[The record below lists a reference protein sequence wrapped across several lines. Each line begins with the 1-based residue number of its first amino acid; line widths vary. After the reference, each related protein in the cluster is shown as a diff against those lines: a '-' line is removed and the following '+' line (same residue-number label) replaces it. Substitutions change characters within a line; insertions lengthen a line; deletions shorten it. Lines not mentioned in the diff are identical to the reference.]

1 MILDYEIRD
10 ARKSIKEEL
19 RNLLKNCENIS
30 ADSRAE
36 YVRNMPQGSLV
47 IPEMYIYTDG
57 AKAEIEKAT
66 TKARESIK
74 ATLDNIYDKISEE
87 VTAPPS
93 QDAINTIQLLKMRS
107 DISENEFMLYA
118 DKYKDN
124 ALANSMLQ
132 EIAHEKNLKVNIE
145 DSKEMTMAKN
155 LARYY
160 DEIEKTINTYDAEHG
175 KINAISI
182 IGLES
187 DLDYSLGVEGDSE

>member
-10 ARKSIKEEL
+10 ARKSIKSEL
-19 RNLLKNCENIS
+19 RDLLKNCERIS

-36 YVRNMPQGSLV
+36 YVRNMPQGSV
-47 IPEMYIYTDG
+47 VVPDMFIYTDG

-93 QDAINTIQLLKMRS
+93 QDAINTIQLLKMRNE
-107 DISENEFMLYA
+107 ISEQEFLLYA
-118 DKYKDN
+118 DKYKNN

-132 EIAHEKNLKVNIE
+132 EIAHEKDLKVNIE
-145 DSKEMTMAKN
+145 DNKEMAMAKN
-155 LARYY
+155 LVRYY
-160 DEIEKTINTYDAEHG
+160 EEIEKTINTYDAEHG

-187 DLDYSLGVEGDSE
+187 DLDYSLGVEGDGE